1 MSAETVTIDSLGA
14 QGDGIFYAS
23 NGPVYVPFSLPG
35 ETLAIARVKDHGTIM
50 SYGETSPDRITPA
63 CRHFGPDGKGGSC
76 GGCSLQHMAKP
87 AYNAFKRSLVVA
99 ALKSKGIDVPVGD
112 LIEAHPGERRRVVF
126 AARSTEKGLLI
137 GFNQA
142 ESHHIVAIE
151 ECPIASP
158 GILAGLEA
166 LKKIGNA
173 AATTAEPFRMTV
185 IETLTGLDVA
195 IDGIKKL
202 SDKERRA
209 ITETVL
215 AMRGIARV
223 AFNGEIVIEQRK
235 PLIDMSG
242 VSVAPPPGAF
252 TQATVAA
259 EEAMVRLTLEHIGKV
274 KRVADLFAGV
284 GTFALRL
291 ARIAQVH
298 AVESE
303 ERALKALDHA
313 ARNTQG
319 LKPVSVERRDLFRR
333 PLMVSELK
341 TFDAVIFDPPRAG
354 AEEQCKE
361 LARSVVKKI
370 VAVSCNPLTLARDL
384 SILTAAG
391 YRITS
396 VTPID
401 QFLWTSHVEVVATL
415 VKG

>member
-1 MSAETVTIDSLGA
+1 MSTETVTIDTLGT
-14 QGDGIFYAS
+14 QGDGIFHAS

-35 ETLAIARVKDHGTIM
+35 ETLAIARVKNHGTII
-50 SYGETSPDRITPA
+50 SYGETSPDRVAPA
-63 CRHFGPDGKGGSC
+63 CRHFGPDGQGGSC

-99 ALKSKGIDVPVGD
+99 ALKSKGIDVPVGE

-126 AARSTEKGLLI
+126 AARRTEKDLLI

-158 GILAGLEA
+158 GIVSSLDA
-166 LKKIGNA
+166 LKKIGSA
-173 AATTAEPFRMTV
+173 VTTKADPFRMTV

-195 IDGIKKL
+195 IDGLKAL
-202 SDKERRA
+202 GDKERRGL
-209 ITETVL
+209 TETVL

-223 AFNGEIVIEQRK
+223 SFNGEIVIEPRK
-235 PLIDMSG
+235 PQLDMAG
-242 VSVAPPPGAF
+242 VAVSPPPGAF
-252 TQATVAA
+252 TQATAAA
-259 EEAMVRLTLEHIGKV
+259 EEAMVRLTMDHVGKA
-274 KRVADLFAGV
+274 KRVADLFAGI

-291 ARIAQVH
+291 ARTAHVH

-303 ERALKALDHA
+303 EKAIRALDHA

-333 PLMVSELK
+333 PLMTSELK
-341 TFDAVIFDPPRAG
+341 TFDAVVFDPPRAG
-354 AEEQCKE
+354 AEEQCRE
-361 LARSVVKKI
+361 LARSAVKKV

-391 YRITS
+391 YRVTS

-401 QFLWTSHVEVVATL
+401 QFLWTAHVEVVATL

>member
-1 MSAETVTIDSLGA
+1 MSTETVTIDTLGA
-14 QGDGIFYAS
+14 QGDGIFHAS

-35 ETLAIARVKDHGTIM
+35 ETLAIARVKNHGTIM
-50 SYGETSPDRITPA
+50 SYGETSPDRIAPA

-99 ALKSKGIDVPVGD
+99 ALKSKGIDLPVGE

-126 AARSTEKGLLI
+126 AARRTEKELLI
-137 GFNQA
+137 GYNQA

-151 ECPIASP
+151 ECPIAAP
-158 GILAGLEA
+158 GILASLDA

-185 IETLTGLDVA
+185 METLSGLDVA
-195 IDGIKKL
+195 IDGIKTL
-202 SDKERRA
+202 ADKERRA
-209 ITETVL
+209 ITETALSMGSV
-215 AMRGIARV
+215 ARV
-223 AFNGEIVIEQRK
+223 SFNGEIVIEQRR

-242 VSVAPPPGAF
+242 VNVAPPPGAF
-252 TQATVAA
+252 AQATVNA
-259 EEAMVRLTLEHIGKV
+259 EEAMVRLTLAHIGKV
-274 KRVADLFAGV
+274 KRAADLFAGV

-298 AVESE
+298 AVESDE
-303 ERALKALDHA
+303 KAIKALDHA
-313 ARNTQG
+313 ARNAQG

-341 TFDAVIFDPPRAG
+341 NFDALVFDPPRSG

-361 LARSVVKKI
+361 LARSAVKKI

-384 SILTAAG
+384 SILRNGG
-391 YRITS
+391 YRVTS

>member
-1 MSAETVTIDSLGA
+1 MSTETVTIDILGA
-14 QGDGIFYAS
+14 QGDGIFHAS

-35 ETLAIARVKDHGTIM
+35 ETLAIARVKDHGTII
-50 SYGETSPDRITPA
+50 SYGETSPDRIAPA

-87 AYNAFKRSLVVA
+87 AYNAFKRSLVIA
-99 ALKSKGIDVPVGD
+99 ALKSKAIDVPVGE
-112 LIEAHPGERRRVVF
+112 LIEARPGERRRVVF
-126 AARSTEKGLLI
+126 AARRTEKELLI

-158 GILAGLEA
+158 VIVGSLEA
-166 LKKIGNA
+166 LKKIGSA
-173 AATTAEPFRMTV
+173 AATKADPFRMTV

-195 IDGIKKL
+195 IDGIKSL
-202 SDKERRA
+202 GDKERRGL
-209 ITETVL
+209 TETVL

-223 AFNGEIVIEQRK
+223 SVNGEIVIEPRK
-235 PLIDMSG
+235 PQLDMAG
-242 VSVAPPPGAF
+242 VAVAPPPGAF
-252 TQATVAA
+252 TQATAAA
-259 EEAMVRLTLEHIGKV
+259 EEAMVRLTLEHVGKA
-274 KRVADLFAGV
+274 KRVADLFAGI

-291 ARIAQVH
+291 ARTAQVH

-303 ERALKALDHA
+303 DKAIRALDHA

-319 LKPVSVERRDLFRR
+319 LKPVSEERRDLFRR
-333 PLMVSELK
+333 PLMASEMK
-341 TFDAVIFDPPRAG
+341 TFDAVVFDPPRAG
-354 AEEQCKE
+354 AEEQCRE
-361 LARSVVKKI
+361 LARSSVKKI
-370 VAVSCNPLTLARDL
+370 VAISCNPLTLARDL
-384 SILTAAG
+384 SILRNAG
-391 YRITS
+391 YRVTS